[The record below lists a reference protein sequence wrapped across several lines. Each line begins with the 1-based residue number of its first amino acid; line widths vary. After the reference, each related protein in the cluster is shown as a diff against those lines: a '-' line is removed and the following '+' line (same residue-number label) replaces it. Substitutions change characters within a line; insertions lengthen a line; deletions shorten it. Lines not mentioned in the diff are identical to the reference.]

1 MRLDLAVAEK
11 FSLSRSKAVRLIE
24 RGEVRVGGE
33 IRLKAAFEVKAGDLI
48 ELEKLPEYAS
58 FGGEKLAKALK
69 DFDFSVK
76 DMVCADLGAS
86 NGGFTSCLIK
96 NGAKKVYAVDVG
108 ECALPPELK
117 SDERVVV
124 KDKTNARYLKRE
136 DIGEECDLVVI
147 DVSFISLALILPA
160 AKEILKSSGYIIAL
174 IKPQFEV
181 GKKALGKSGIVTNA
195 KEREKSIEKIRDC
208 AKALDLVERDL
219 TSAPQR
225 QNKNIEFLILL
236 SKK

>member
-1 MRLDLAVAEK
+1 M
-11 FSLSRSKAVRLIE
+11 
-24 RGEVRVGGE
+24 
-33 IRLKAAFEVKAGDLI
+33 
-48 ELEKLPEYAS
+48 
-58 FGGEKLAKALK
+58 
-69 DFDFSVK
+69 
-76 DMVCADLGAS
+76 
-86 NGGFTSCLIK
+86 
-96 NGAKKVYAVDVG
+96 
-108 ECALPPELK
+108 K

-147 DVSFISLALILPA
+147 DVSFISLTLILPA

-174 IKPQFEV
+174 IKPQFEA

-195 KEREKSIEKIRDC
+195 KEREKSIEKIREC

-225 QNKNIEFLILL
+225 QNKNLEFLILL

>member
-11 FSLSRSKAVRLIE
+11 FSLSRSKAVKLIE

-76 DMVCADLGAS
+76 DMLCADLGAS

-136 DIGEECDLVVI
+136 DIGEECDLAVI
-147 DVSFISLALILPA
+147 DVSFISLTLILPA
-160 AKEILKSSGYIIAL
+160 AKEILKSSGDIIAL

-195 KEREKSIEKIRDC
+195 KEREKSIEKIRNS

-225 QNKNIEFLILL
+225 QNKNLEFLILL

>member
-11 FSLSRSKAVRLIE
+11 FSLSRSKAVKLIE

-58 FGGEKLAKALK
+58 YGGEKLDKALK

-96 NGAKKVYAVDVG
+96 NGAKKFTPWTWG
-108 ECALPPELK
+108 SALCRP
-117 SDERVVV
+117 
-124 KDKTNARYLKRE
+124 N
-136 DIGEECDLVVI
+136 
-147 DVSFISLALILPA
+147 
-160 AKEILKSSGYIIAL
+160 
-174 IKPQFEV
+174 
-181 GKKALGKSGIVTNA
+181 
-195 KEREKSIEKIRDC
+195 
-208 AKALDLVERDL
+208 
-219 TSAPQR
+219 
-225 QNKNIEFLILL
+225 
-236 SKK
+236 